1 MSILAVGA
9 SEDAV
14 WMFNLLIFLEVIK
27 VIFILLILTFLV
39 LEKSKLHQSI
49 QEKLLKKV
57 K

>member
-27 VIFILLILTFLV
+27 VIFILLILIFLV